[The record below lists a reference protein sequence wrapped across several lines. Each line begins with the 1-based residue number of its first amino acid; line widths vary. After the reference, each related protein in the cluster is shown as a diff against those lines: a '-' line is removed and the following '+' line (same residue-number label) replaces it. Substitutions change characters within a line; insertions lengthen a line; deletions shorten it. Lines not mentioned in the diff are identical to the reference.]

1 MSIAG
6 SFLGGAKNRL
16 LPASVPFRFF
26 LAASGF
32 QILAWAMLF
41 VGAPDLAGYVGG
53 TGPVLAAIHLLT
65 LGVLALVA
73 MGASYQLLP
82 VVTRRPLARTWP
94 AKLSFWAVAPGTLLL
109 AYGMAGTV
117 QPAMLFGGGLVSAGL
132 LVFAVLTG
140 NNLWRAGNMPVV
152 AGHGWGALVALV
164 GFVAIGVLLIADF
177 NLGLLT
183 ERREMAL
190 VHMILAGFGFMG
202 LLVLG
207 LSQVLIPMFVLSRSL
222 PARLGWAQLA
232 FGIGALG
239 LVGTGVLMQNP
250 GLIVAGFVP
259 GIGAVIAHFGLMR
272 AAFRTGMRKRLGLS
286 FILIRV
292 SWGFLGLG
300 LLVGLALAS
309 GEAMGVVLPGG
320 PALFGFVVLVG
331 WLLTFL
337 TGILQRIMPFLASMH
352 ASGHAGVPALL
363 SDLTADQPLKIHAV
377 CHFAALALIMTGIVF
392 DLTLSIRIG
401 AAFGTLGALAFSAFA
416 VILVVRLKALS
427 NRA

>member
-1 MSIAG
+1 MSMAG

-32 QILAWAMLF
+32 QVLAWAMLF
-41 VGAPDLAGYVGG
+41 VGAPDLAGYAGG

-65 LGVLALVA
+65 LGVLVLCA

-82 VVTRRPLARTWP
+82 VVTRRPMARTWP
-94 AKLSFWAVAPGTLLL
+94 ARLSFWFVAPGTLLL
-109 AYGMAGTV
+109 AYGMANAAL
-117 QPAMLFGGGLVSAGL
+117 PALFSGGGLVSAGL
-132 LVFAVLTG
+132 LVFAILTG
-140 NNLWRAGNMPVV
+140 NNLWRAGNMAVV
-152 AGHGWGALVALV
+152 AAHGWGALVALA

-177 NLGLLT
+177 QFGLLT

-190 VHMILAGFGFMG
+190 VHMILASFGFMG

-207 LSQVLIPMFVLSRSL
+207 LSQVLIPMFVLSRGL

-232 FGIGALG
+232 TGIAALG
-239 LVGTGVLMQNP
+239 LVGAGVLMQNP
-250 GLIVAGFVP
+250 GLMIAGFVP
-259 GIGAVIAHFGLMR
+259 GIGAVIAHFAAMR
-272 AAFRTGMRKRLGLS
+272 TAFRTGMRKRLGLS
-286 FILIRV
+286 FILIRA
-292 SWGFLGLG
+292 SWRFLGLG
-300 LLVGLALAS
+300 LLIGLALVLGLA
-309 GEAMGVVLPGG
+309 LPGG
-320 PALFGFVVLVG
+320 PALFGFVVLAG

-363 SDLTADQPLKIHAV
+363 SDLTAEFPLRIHAV
-377 CHFAALALIMTGIVF
+377 CHFAALTLVMAGIVF

-401 AAFGTLGALAFSAFA
+401 AALGTLGALAFLTFA
-416 VILVVRLKALS
+416 IILVVRLWALS

>member
-32 QILAWAMLF
+32 QVLAWAMLF

-53 TGPVLAAIHLLT
+53 TGPVLGAIHLLT
-65 LGVLALVA
+65 LGVLVLVA

-82 VVTRRPLARTWP
+82 VITRRPLARTWP

-109 AYGMAGTV
+109 SYGMAGMV
-117 QPAMLFGGGLVSAGL
+117 QPALFFGGGLVSTGL
-132 LVFAVLTG
+132 LVFAILTG
-140 NNLWRAGNMPVV
+140 DNLWRAGKMAVV
-152 AGHGWGALVALV
+152 AAHGWGALAALA
-164 GFVAIGVLLIADF
+164 GFVGIAVLLIADF
-177 NLGLLT
+177 EFGLLAD
-183 ERREMAL
+183 RPEMAL
-190 VHMILAGFGFMG
+190 VHMILASFGFMG

-207 LSQVLIPMFVLSRSL
+207 LSQVLIPMFVLSHSL

-239 LVGTGVLMQNP
+239 LVGAGVLMQNP

-259 GIGAVIAHFGLMR
+259 GTGAVIAHFALMR

-286 FILIRV
+286 FILIRA
-292 SWGFLGLG
+292 SWRFLGLG
-300 LLVGLALAS
+300 LLIGLVLALARTQ
-309 GEAMGVVLPGG
+309 EVALPGG
-320 PALFGFVVLVG
+320 PALFGFVVLAG

-363 SDLTADQPLKIHAV
+363 SDLTADLPLRIHAV
-377 CHFAALALIMTGIVF
+377 CHFAALALIMAGIVF

-401 AAFGTLGALAFSAFA
+401 AALGTLGALAFSAFA
-416 VILVVRLKALS
+416 IILVVRLKALS
-427 NRA
+427 DGA